1 MFGTYFSKRCESTNQ
16 FKDNFH
22 TLYGKTPLC
31 KCGKAI
37 DSQSHALACE
47 LFKRELTQSELNM
60 LSNVKYS
67 DLYGSENHQYSILKV
82 FQMIL
87 QIGDSSISPDNSL
100 PGLHNTGPG

>member
-1 MFGTYFSKRCESTNQ
+1 MLGTYFSKRCESTNQ

-22 TLYGKTPLC
+22 KLYGKTPLC

-47 LFKRELTQSELNM
+47 LFKRKLTQSQLNM

-67 DLYGSENHQYSILKV
+67 DLYGSENQQYSILKV

-87 QIGDSSISPDNSL
+87 QI
-100 PGLHNTGPG
+100 